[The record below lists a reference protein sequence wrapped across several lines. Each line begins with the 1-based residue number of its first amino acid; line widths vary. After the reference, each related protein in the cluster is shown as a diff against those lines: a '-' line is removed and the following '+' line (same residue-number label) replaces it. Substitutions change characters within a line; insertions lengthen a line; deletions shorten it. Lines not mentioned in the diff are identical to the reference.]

1 MSGGELILHTAEDGA
16 IWLVEQKTEQPEDK
30 LAEVRLRMKQYLKEL
45 GV

>member
-1 MSGGELILHTAEDGA
+1 MSGGVIFYTAEDGA

-30 LAEVRLRMKQYLKEL
+30 LAEVRLRMKQYLREL